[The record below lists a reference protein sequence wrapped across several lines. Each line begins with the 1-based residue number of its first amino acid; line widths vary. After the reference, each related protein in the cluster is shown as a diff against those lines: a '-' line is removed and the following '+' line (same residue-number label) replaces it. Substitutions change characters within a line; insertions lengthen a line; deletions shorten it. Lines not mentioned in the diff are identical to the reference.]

1 MVCGRMTN
9 YIIRYI
15 IKFLP
20 LTKLPYALKIWFIK
34 RNEFFDRTA
43 IAQAACSFL
52 FLSSKYH
59 KGIVSHLLNGKNQN
73 QEIPHQ

>member
-9 YIIRYI
+9 YIIRYT

-20 LTKLPYALKIWFIK
+20 LTKLPHALKIWFIK

-52 FLSSKYH
+52 FLFLKYH
-59 KGIVSHLLNGKNQN
+59 PDTVFRLLHGAQVFLT
-73 QEIPHQ
+73 